1 MRDFVIEFEG
11 DEIVFQWCDTKNFEI
26 VPVYHPIVSNKL

>member
-11 DEIVFQWCDTKNFEI
+11 DEIVFQRRGTKNFEI
-26 VPVYHPIVSNKL
+26 VAPYHPIVSNTL